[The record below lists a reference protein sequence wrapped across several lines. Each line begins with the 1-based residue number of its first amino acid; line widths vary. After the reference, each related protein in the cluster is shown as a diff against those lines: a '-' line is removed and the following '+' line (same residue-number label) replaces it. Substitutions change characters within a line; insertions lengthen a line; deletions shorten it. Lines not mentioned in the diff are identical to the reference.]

1 MHVGVGDAGVRKC
14 LSPRVVLDYRGHLES
29 DWCVRICVCVW
40 FIDVHRMQF
49 QMCAAFFGL
58 TGGSSMGP
66 VHHVETLGRDVHYCS
81 TSDRRCVHR
90 AEAMT
95 KQ

>member
-40 FIDVHRMQF
+40 FIDVHHMQF
-49 QMCAAFFGL
+49 QMCAAFFGV
-58 TGGSSMGP
+58 TGGSSMEP
-66 VHHVETLGRDVHYCS
+66 CTMW
-81 TSDRRCVHR
+81 RRWAAICTTAARLTGVACTER
-90 AEAMT
+90 
-95 KQ
+95 KP